1 MGTISGGYSGKNL
14 TLAEKVQVGSE
25 LLIDSWGCGPDDRD
39 NKITYRLI
47 DMFRIFSAVSLLVLV
62 SACSSGTQPFDF
74 GDATDGTGA
83 TTEGTGTTGTTE
95 EEAAEVT
102 GGLDVG
108 VSLPDG
114 SAAPTA
120 TDSIFRFESRDGSG
134 GGLVTS
140 VTYNATDDEFTVD
153 NLGFDGANV
162 YQRGVDVDTLG
173 VILQQYA
180 VYDADDITPDS
191 LDGDPINQ
199 NGPYRAIVG
208 VSKNAVAGEAR
219 SSFAIVRTGGY
230 RDYGFGGF
238 IYERNGAVTL
248 PTTGQARFDGE
259 YAGIRVFQGRS
270 GLEFTTGDIA
280 IDIDFRDF
288 NANDAVNGLVSNRLA
303 FEEDGTPISTGGVG
317 ELLAPDLFFTVV
329 EGVQTLTDDGEI
341 SGSLS
346 NTIVNAAGAI
356 EDYESGTY
364 YGIIAGDMT
373 DAGDGGEL
381 VGVFV
386 VTSDDPRYEGISA
399 QETGGFILYR

>member
-1 MGTISGGYSGKNL
+1 
-14 TLAEKVQVGSE
+14 
-25 LLIDSWGCGPDDRD
+25 
-39 NKITYRLI
+39 
-47 DMFRIFSAVSLLVLV
+47 MFRIFSAVSLLALV

-74 GDATDGTGA
+74 GGTAAADATV
-83 TTEGTGTTGTTE
+83 TTPTPTGTTE

-108 VSLPDG
+108 VVLPEG

-120 TDSIFRFESRDGSG
+120 SGSIFRFESRDDNG

-140 VTYNATDDEFTVD
+140 VTYNSVDDEFTVD

-173 VILQQYA
+173 VNLRQYA
-180 VYDADDITPDS
+180 VYDADDVTPDS
-191 LDGDPINQ
+191 LDGDPIDQ

-208 VSKNAVAGEAR
+208 VSKNAVGGEAR

-259 YAGIRVFQGRS
+259 YAGIRVFQGRG

-288 NANDAVNGLVSNRLA
+288 NANDAVNGLVSNRLVFA
-303 FEEDGTPISTGGVG
+303 SDGTQISTGGPD
-317 ELLAPDLFFTVV
+317 ELLVPNIPFTVV
-329 EGVQTLTDDGEI
+329 EGVQTLTDSGEI

-346 NTIVNAAGAI
+346 NTIVNAEGVT
-356 EDYESGTY
+356 EDYETGTY

-373 DAGDGGEL
+373 SAGDGGEV
-381 VGVFV
+381 VGIFV
-386 VTSDDPRYEGISA
+386 VTSDDPRFPSTSV